1 MPRTISRKGGAVSV
15 VEVAA
20 VPVPAAPR
28 DLAESGLNAD
38 LVTQLVLKTL
48 HLSGTMNGLELATRL
63 GVRFAVIEA
72 SLDNLKWQHHVEVVA
87 GSMIGEAAYTYRIT
101 DAGRERAALFL
112 EHNHYVGVAPVPLD
126 QYRRYLRNFQN
137 TIVNDVSPAGVRT
150 AFAKLVLTDHV
161 LDQLGPAVAAGR
173 SLFVYGPPGN
183 GKTVISQC
191 IRNLLHGEI
200 AVPHA
205 LVVEGSI
212 IRFYDPVNHEAVEEG
227 APAGDESALDRAYL
241 PDARWVRCR
250 RPLITVGGE
259 LTLDSLE
266 LNYSQSTGF
275 YRAPIQAIANGGVL
289 VIDDFGRQHCSARD
303 LLNRWIV
310 PLESR
315 VDFLTL
321 QTGQKF
327 EMPFVVLVVF
337 ATNLK
342 PAELV
347 DEAFLRRIQ
356 YKVFAESPTHA
367 DFVRIFKNYCAQ
379 TKIEFEAALVERL
392 LVEYFRPRKIPLRG
406 CQPGALIEQAL
417 ALAEYSGRG
426 RHLTMELLTAACNSY
441 FVDDRDVPTEYA

>member
-1 MPRTISRKGGAVSV
+1 MSV
-15 VEVAA
+15 VEVAS

-28 DLAESGLNAD
+28 NLEESGLNID
-38 LVTQLVLKTL
+38 LVTQLTLKAL
-48 HLSGTMNGLELATRL
+48 HLSGSLNGLELAARL
-63 GVRFAVIEA
+63 GVQFSVLEP
-72 SLDNLKWQHHVEVVA
+72 SLDELKWQHHVEIVA
-87 GSMIGEAAYTYRIT
+87 GSLIGAAAYTYRIT

-126 QYRRYLRNFQN
+126 QYRRYLENFQRVV
-137 TIVNDVSPAGVRT
+137 VNDVSPSSVRE
-150 AFAKLVLTDHV
+150 AFSPLVLSDRV
-161 LDQLGPAVAAGR
+161 LDQLGPAVRAGR

-191 IRNLLHGEI
+191 IRNLLSGEI
-200 AVPHA
+200 AIPHA

-212 IRFYDPVNHEAVEEG
+212 IRLYDPVNHEALPD
-227 APAGDESALDRAYL
+227 PASGGDAGSLDRGYT

-250 RPLITVGGE
+250 RPSITAGGE

-266 LNYSQSTGF
+266 LNHDSSSGF
-275 YRAPIQAIANGGVL
+275 YRAPLQALANGGVL
-289 VIDDFGRQHCSARD
+289 VLDDFGRQHCSARD

-321 QTGQKF
+321 QTGLKF
-327 EMPFVVLVVF
+327 EVPFAVLVVF

-356 YKVFAESPTHA
+356 YKVFAESPTHT
-367 DFVRIFKNYCAQ
+367 DFIQIFENYCALR
-379 TKIEFEAALVERL
+379 EVDFDAALVERL
-392 LVEYFRPRKIPLRG
+392 LVEYFRPRRIPLRG
-406 CQPGALIEQAL
+406 CQPGALIDQSL
-417 ALAEYSGRG
+417 ALAEYAGQPR
-426 RHLTMELLTAACNSY
+426 RLTSELLLAACDSY
-441 FVDDRDVPTEYA
+441 FVDDRETPTEYA

>member
-1 MPRTISRKGGAVSV
+1 MSV
-15 VEVAA
+15 VETTS

-28 DLAESGLNAD
+28 DLDESGLNVD
-38 LVTQLVLKTL
+38 LVTQLALKTL
-48 HLSGTMNGLELATRL
+48 HLSGTLSGLELATRL
-63 GVRFAVIEA
+63 GVQFSVIES
-72 SLDNLKWQHHVEVVA
+72 SLDEMKWQHHVEVVA
-87 GSMIGEAAYTYRIT
+87 GSMIGGAAYRYRIT
-101 DAGRERAALFL
+101 DAGRERAALFF

-126 QYRRYLRNFQN
+126 QYRRYLENFRR
-137 TIVNDVSPAGVRT
+137 TVVNDVSPPSVRE
-150 AFAKLVLTDHV
+150 AFISLVLSDHV
-161 LDQLGPAVAAGR
+161 LDQLGPAVRAGR

-212 IRFYDPVNHEAVEEG
+212 IRLYDPVNHEAL
-227 APAGDESALDRAYL
+227 PDDTAGQDGDSLDRGYT

-250 RPLITVGGE
+250 RPSITVGGE

-266 LNYSQSTGF
+266 LNYEASSGF
-275 YRAPIQAIANGGVL
+275 YRAPLQAIANGGVL

-327 EMPFVVLVVF
+327 ELPFVVLVVF

-342 PAELV
+342 PADLV

-367 DFVRIFKNYCAQ
+367 DFIQIFKNYCAQ
-379 TKIEFEAALVERL
+379 VGIKFDRALVERL

-417 ALAEYSGRG
+417 ALAEYTGQR
-426 RHLTMELLTAACNSY
+426 RHLTMELFLAACDSY
-441 FVDDRDVPTEYA
+441 FVDDRELPTEYA